1 MKNKSLNTQTTKQL
15 EGNLLLLKLMS
26 LLISIS
32 SLALISI
39 CIYGLI
45 MKEDTSPF
53 IALLVVGVSCLGIL
67 PFQLINIKR
76 ISSELKSRKGMSG
89 NS

>member
-1 MKNKSLNTQTTKQL
+1 
-15 EGNLLLLKLMS
+15 
-26 LLISIS
+26 
-32 SLALISI
+32 
-39 CIYGLI
+39 

>member
-1 MKNKSLNTQTTKQL
+1 MKTNVLSSKTTKQL

-39 CIYGLI
+39 CIYGLV
-45 MKEDTSPF
+45 MKEDSSPF
-53 IALLVVGVSCLGIL
+53 IALMVVGVSCLGIL
-67 PFQLINIKR
+67 PLQLINIKR
-76 ISSELKSRKGMSG
+76 ISSELKSRKEV
-89 NS
+89 N